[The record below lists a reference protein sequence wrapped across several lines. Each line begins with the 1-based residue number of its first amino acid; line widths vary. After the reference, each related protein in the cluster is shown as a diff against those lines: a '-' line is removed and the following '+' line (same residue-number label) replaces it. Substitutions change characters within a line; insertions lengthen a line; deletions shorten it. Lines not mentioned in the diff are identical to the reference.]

1 VATAL
6 GGIGLLFESS
16 GRQAEFAIFG
26 VYKNMEILYNMAMR
40 RKMPVKIPAGNCVIA
55 ALALCVICY
64 HYFNN
69 KEVIKPSYANLIDKL
84 LEKC

>member
-40 RKMPVKIPAGNCVIA
+40 RKMPIA
-55 ALALCVICY
+55 MASAY
-64 HYFNN
+64 GRQSSTP
-69 KEVIKPSYANLIDKL
+69 KRKRS
-84 LEKC
+84 